1 MIDLDVNRSQD
12 KPSDDKFGDA
22 SLGMHSSITRRDFLG
37 ATLLASGA
45 QLLHPFSPAQ
55 LLAQQ
60 PDAVLPGATEH
71 WNGYGGVGEYAAS
84 NGNTWQVLSAGH
96 KLRDSN
102 AAGFLKNVTDTGELY
117 DCVVVGGG
125 ISGLAVAALFLR
137 QARPSAT
144 CLILENH
151 PIFGGEAKQNEF
163 NVDGQLVVAHQA
175 SAIYF
180 VPYPRSFLA
189 DFYDAIGLHEPR
201 LAYQT
206 WGGPAPAMSVGRT
219 PYDSAGMS
227 TGQYGFWFGPN
238 LVATDHSTGTGK
250 WLVDPVGKKFADAP
264 VSPSARSELLRWYS
278 GDAESHS
285 NFTPPQYEG
294 DAVSRALDSVTLEDH
309 YIRRFGITRE
319 FIRTYLSPDLGGGS
333 GLGADALSAFSEYA
347 ADLLHPYQKNGEAV
361 QMFPGGNTT
370 IARLIVKTLIPTA
383 FAGETNPD
391 AVTRNPVNF
400 AALDLPASRARIRLG
415 ATVLHTSHQG
425 DPSRADLLQIIY
437 EKNDKLF
444 RVGARSAVMAGG
456 SWTTKHIITD
466 LPAAQRAA
474 YAQFF
479 RSPCIMANVA
489 VRNWRFLSKLGITG
503 CRWFGGSIGNY
514 IELRRMALV
523 GDVASQFSPDSPT
536 VLTVKILFSHPGLST
551 EAQGHRGRA
560 ELLATPFRDY
570 ERRIRDQLS
579 QMFSS
584 AGFDAQRDIAGII
597 LNRWGHAYLSP
608 QPGFFFGTNGNP
620 APREVLRSAP
630 FGRIAFANTDLA
642 GAMDHRYS
650 ILEARRAVSQLFD
663 SVLD

>member
-1 MIDLDVNRSQD
+1 MIDPDINPSED
-12 KPSDDKFGDA
+12 KSGDA
-22 SLGMHSSITRRDFLG
+22 PLGMDSSITRRDFLG

-45 QLLHPFSPAQ
+45 QLLHPFSPAR

-60 PDAVLPGATEH
+60 PNAVLPGSTED
-71 WNGYGGVGEYAAS
+71 WNGYGGVGEYANS
-84 NGNTWQVLSAGH
+84 NGNTWEVLSAGH

-102 AAGFLKNVTDTGELY
+102 AAAFFKNVTDTGESY
-117 DCVVVGGG
+117 DCVAVGGG
-125 ISGLAVAALFLR
+125 ISGLAAAALFLR
-137 QARPSAT
+137 QARPSSK
-144 CLILENH
+144 CLVLENH
-151 PIFGGEAKQNEF
+151 PIFGGEAKQNEVT
-163 NVDGQLVVAHQA
+163 VDGRPVIAHQG

-227 TGQYGFWFGPN
+227 TGQYGFWFAPN
-238 LVATDHSTGTGK
+238 FSATNHSTSTGK
-250 WLVDPVGKKFADAP
+250 WLIDPVGNKFADAP
-264 VSPSARSELLRWYS
+264 VSSAARSELLRWYS
-278 GDAESHS
+278 GTAQNHS

-294 DAVSRALDSVTLEDH
+294 DAVSHALDAITLEDH
-309 YIRRFGITRE
+309 YIQRFGLTRE

-347 ADLLHPYQKNGEAV
+347 ADLLHPYEKNGEAV

-370 IARLIVKTLIPTA
+370 IARLIVKTLIPAA
-383 FAGETNPD
+383 FAGDANPD
-391 AVTRNPVNF
+391 AVTRNAVNF
-400 AALDLPASRARIRLG
+400 TALDLPDSHARIRL
-415 ATVLHTSHQG
+415 ASTVLHVSHEG
-425 DPSRADLLQIIY
+425 DPSRANSLQIIY
-437 EKNDKLF
+437 ERNGRLF
-444 RVGARSAVMAGG
+444 RVRARSAVMAGG
-456 SWTTKHIITD
+456 SWTTKHIIAD

-489 VRNWRFLSKLGITG
+489 VRNWRFLAKLGITG
-503 CRWFGGSIGNY
+503 CRWFGGNIGNY
-514 IELRRMALV
+514 IELRRIALV
-523 GDVASQFSPDSPT
+523 GDVSSQFSPDSPT
-536 VLTVKILFSHPGLST
+536 VLTVKILFSYPGLST
-551 EAQGHRGRA
+551 ESQGHRGRR
-560 ELLATPFRDY
+560 ELLATSFREY
-570 ERRIRDQLS
+570 ERRIRDQFS

-584 AGFDAQRDIAGII
+584 AGFDAQRDIAGIV

-608 QPGFFFGTNGNP
+608 QPGFFFGTNGNT
-620 APREVLRSAP
+620 APREVLRATP

-642 GAMDHRYS
+642 GAMDHRCS

>member
-1 MIDLDVNRSQD
+1 MIDPDVKLSED
-12 KPSDDKFGDA
+12 KPGDA
-22 SLGMHSSITRRDFLG
+22 PLGMHSSVTRRDFLG
-37 ATLLASGA
+37 AMLLASGA
-45 QLLHPFSPAQ
+45 QLLRPFSPAQ

-60 PDAVLPGATEH
+60 PNAVLPGAIED
-71 WNGYGGVGEYAAS
+71 WNGYGGVGEYANS
-84 NGNTWQVLSAGH
+84 NGNTWEVVSAGH

-102 AAGFLKNVTDTGELY
+102 ATAFLKNVTDTGEFY

-125 ISGLAVAALFLR
+125 ISGLAAAAFFLR
-137 QARPSAT
+137 QARPGCK
-144 CLILENH
+144 CLVLENH

-163 NVDGQLVVAHQA
+163 TVDGHPVIAHQG

-189 DFYDAIGLHEPR
+189 NFYDSIGLNEPR

-206 WGGPAPAMSVGRT
+206 WGGPGPAMSLGRT

-227 TGQYGFWFGPN
+227 AGQYGFWFGPN
-238 LVATDHSTGTGK
+238 FSAANHSTGK
-250 WLVDPVGKKFADAP
+250 WLVNPVGNKFANAP
-264 VSPSARSELLRWYS
+264 VSPAVRTELLRWYS
-278 GDAESHS
+278 GAAENHS

-294 DAVSRALDSVTLEDH
+294 DAISRALDAITLEEH
-309 YIRRFGITRE
+309 YIQRFGLSRE
-319 FIRTYLSPDLGGGS
+319 FVRTYLSPDLGGGS

-347 ADLLHPYQKNGEAV
+347 ADLLHPYEKNGEAV

-370 IARLIVKTLIPTA
+370 IARLIVKTLIPAA
-383 FAGETNPD
+383 FAGDANPD
-391 AVTRNPVNF
+391 AVTRNSVSF
-400 AALDLPASRARIRLG
+400 TALDRPDSPARIRLDS
-415 ATVLHTSHQG
+415 TVLHVSHEG
-425 DPSRADLLQIIY
+425 DPTRADSLQIVY
-437 EKNDKLF
+437 ERNGQLF
-444 RVGARSAVMAGG
+444 RARTRSAVMAGG
-456 SWTTKHIITD
+456 SWTTRHLVAD
-466 LPAAQRAA
+466 LPAAQSAA
-474 YAQFF
+474 YSQFF

-489 VRNWRFLSKLGITG
+489 VRNWRFLARLGITG

-523 GDVASQFSPDSPT
+523 GDVSSQFSPNSPT
-536 VLTVKILFSHPGLST
+536 VLTVKILFSYPGLST
-551 EAQGHRGRA
+551 ESQGQRGRV
-560 ELLATPFRDY
+560 ELLATPFREY
-570 ERRIRDQLS
+570 ERRIRDQFS

-584 AGFDAQRDIAGII
+584 AGFDAHRDIAAIV

-630 FGRIAFANTDLA
+630 FGRIAFANSDLA
-642 GAMDHRYS
+642 GAMDHRCS

>member
-1 MIDLDVNRSQD
+1 MTDSDIA
-12 KPSDDKFGDA
+12 PSAHESGDA
-22 SLGMHSSITRRDFLG
+22 PLGMDSSITRRDFLG
-37 ATLLASGA
+37 ATLLASGV

-60 PDAVLPGATEH
+60 PNAFLPGATED
-71 WNGYGGVGEYAAS
+71 WNGYSGVGEYANS
-84 NGNTWQVLSAGH
+84 NGNTWEVLSAGH

-102 AAGFLKNVTDTGELY
+102 QAASLKNATDTSEFY

-125 ISGLAVAALFLR
+125 ISGLAAAALFLR
-137 QARPSAT
+137 QARPGCK
-144 CLILENH
+144 CLVLENH

-163 NVDGQLVVAHQA
+163 TIDGHPVIAHQG

-201 LAYQT
+201 LTYQT
-206 WGGPAPAMSVGRT
+206 WASGAPFMSVGRT

-227 TGQYGFWFGPN
+227 TGQYGFWFAPTFAAAN
-238 LVATDHSTGTGK
+238 PSTTTGK
-250 WLVDPVGKKFADAP
+250 WLIDPVGKKFADAP
-264 VSPSARSELLRWYS
+264 VSPATRSELLRWYS
-278 GDAESHS
+278 GAAQNHS

-294 DAVSRALDSVTLEDH
+294 DAISRALDSVTLEDH
-309 YIRRFGITRE
+309 YIQRFALPRE

-333 GLGADALSAFSEYA
+333 GLGADALSAFSDYA
-347 ADLLHPYQKNGEAV
+347 ADLLHPYEKNGESV

-370 IARLIVKTLIPTA
+370 IARLIVKTLITAA
-383 FAGETNPD
+383 FAGDANPD
-391 AVTRNPVNF
+391 AVTRNSVNF
-400 AALDLPASRARIRLG
+400 AALDLPDSHARIRL
-415 ATVLHTSHQG
+415 ASTVLHVSHEG
-425 DPSRADLLQIIY
+425 DPSRADSLQIIY
-437 EKNDKLF
+437 EKNGQLF
-444 RVGARSAVMAGG
+444 RVCARSAVMAGG
-456 SWTTKHIITD
+456 SWTSKHLIAD

-474 YAQFF
+474 YSQFF

-489 VRNWRFLSKLGITG
+489 VRNWRFLAKLGITG
-503 CRWFGGSIGNY
+503 CRWFGGNIGNY

-523 GDVASQFSPDSPT
+523 GDISSQFSPDSPT
-536 VLTVKILFSHPGLST
+536 VLTVKILFSYPGLST
-551 EAQGHRGRA
+551 ESQGHRGRA
-560 ELLATPFRDY
+560 ELLSTPFREY
-570 ERRIRDQLS
+570 ERRIRDQFS

-584 AGFDAQRDIAGII
+584 AGFDAQRDIAGIV

-620 APREVLRSAP
+620 APREVLRSIP

>member
-1 MIDLDVNRSQD
+1 MTDSDIS
-12 KPSDDKFGDA
+12 PSADESGDA
-22 SLGMHSSITRRDFLG
+22 PLGMDSSITRRDFLG
-37 ATLLASGA
+37 ATLLASGLR
-45 QLLHPFSPAQ
+45 LLHPFSPAQ

-60 PDAVLPGATEH
+60 PNASLPGATED
-71 WNGYGGVGEYAAS
+71 WNGYGGVGEYANS
-84 NGNTWQVLSAGH
+84 NGNTWEVLSAGH

-102 AAGFLKNVTDTGELY
+102 QAASLKNATDTSEFY

-125 ISGLAVAALFLR
+125 ISGLAAAALFLR
-137 QARPSAT
+137 QARPGCK
-144 CLILENH
+144 CLVLENH

-163 NVDGQLVVAHQA
+163 TIDGHPVIAHQG

-201 LAYQT
+201 LSYQT
-206 WGGPAPAMSVGRT
+206 WAGAAPFMSVGRT

-227 TGQYGFWFGPN
+227 TGQYGFWFAPTFAAAN
-238 LVATDHSTGTGK
+238 PSTTTGK
-250 WLVDPVGKKFADAP
+250 WLIDPVGKKFADAP
-264 VSPSARSELLRWYS
+264 VSPATRSELLRWYS
-278 GDAESHS
+278 GAAQNHS

-294 DAVSRALDSVTLEDH
+294 DAISRALDSVTLEDH
-309 YIRRFGITRE
+309 YIQRFALTRE

-333 GLGADALSAFSEYA
+333 GLGADALSAFSDYA
-347 ADLLHPYQKNGEAV
+347 ADLLHPYEKNGESV

-370 IARLIVKTLIPTA
+370 IARLIVKTLIPAA
-383 FAGETNPD
+383 FAGDANPD
-391 AVTRNPVNF
+391 AVTRNSVNF
-400 AALDLPASRARIRLG
+400 AALDLPDSHARIRL
-415 ATVLHTSHQG
+415 ASTVLHVSHEG
-425 DPSRADLLQIIY
+425 DPSRADSLQIIY
-437 EKNDKLF
+437 EKNGQLS
-444 RVGARSAVMAGG
+444 RVCARSAVMAGG
-456 SWTTKHIITD
+456 SWTSKHMIAD

-474 YAQFF
+474 YSQFF

-489 VRNWRFLSKLGITG
+489 VRNWRFLAKLGITG
-503 CRWFGGSIGNY
+503 CRWFGGNIGNY

-523 GDVASQFSPDSPT
+523 GDISSQFSPDSPT
-536 VLTVKILFSHPGLST
+536 VLTVKILFSYPGLST
-551 EAQGHRGRA
+551 ESQGHRGRA
-560 ELLATPFRDY
+560 ELLSTPFREY
-570 ERRIRDQLS
+570 ERRIRDQFS

-584 AGFDAQRDIAGII
+584 AGFDAQRDIAGIV

-620 APREVLRSAP
+620 APREVLRSIP

>member
-1 MIDLDVNRSQD
+1 MLDTEVNPSED
-12 KPSDDKFGDA
+12 KTGEKSGDA
-22 SLGMHSSITRRDFLG
+22 RLGMHSSITRRDFLG

-45 QLLHPFSPAQ
+45 QLLRPLSPAQ

-60 PDAVLPGATEH
+60 PDAALTGATEN
-71 WNGYGGVGEYAAS
+71 WNGYAGVGEYANS
-84 NGNTWQVLSAGH
+84 NGNTWEVLSAGH
-96 KLRDSN
+96 KLRDPN
-102 AAGFLKNVTDTGELY
+102 AAAFLESATDSGELY
-117 DCVVVGGG
+117 DCIVVGGG
-125 ISGLAVAALFLR
+125 ISGLAAAALFLR
-137 QARPSAT
+137 QARPGST

-163 NVDGQLVVAHQA
+163 NVDGHSVIAHQG

-189 DFYDAIGLHEPR
+189 DFYDAIGLSQPR

-206 WGGPAPAMSVGRT
+206 WGGSAPAMSVGRT

-238 LVATDHSTGTGK
+238 LAATNRSTTAGQG
-250 WLVDPVGKKFADAP
+250 LIDPVGKKFADAP
-264 VSPSARSELLRWYS
+264 VSAADRSELLRWYS
-278 GDAESHS
+278 GAAENHS

-294 DAVSRALDSVTLEDH
+294 DSISRALDAITLEDH
-309 YIRRFGITRE
+309 YIQRFGLTRE

-347 ADLLHPYQKNGEAV
+347 ADLLHPYEKNGEAV

-370 IARLIVKTLIPTA
+370 IARLIVKTLIPSA
-383 FAGETNPD
+383 FAGEANPY

-400 AALDLPASRARIRLG
+400 ATLDLPESRARIRLG
-415 ATVLHTSHQG
+415 STVLRASHEG
-425 DPSRADLLQIIY
+425 DSSRADSLEIIY
-437 EKNDKLF
+437 EKNSKFF
-444 RVGARSAVMAGG
+444 RVRARSAIMAGG
-456 SWTTKHIITD
+456 SWTTKHIIVD

-479 RSPCIMANVA
+479 RSPCIMANIA
-489 VRNWRFLSKLGITG
+489 VRNWRFLAKLGITG

-523 GDVASQFSPDSPT
+523 GDVAPQFSPESPT
-536 VLTVKILFSHPGLST
+536 VLTVKILFSYPGLST

-560 ELLATPFRDY
+560 ELLATPFREY

-584 AGFDAQRDIAGII
+584 AGFDAHRDIAGIVV
-597 LNRWGHAYLSP
+597 NRWGHAYLSP
-608 QPGFFFGTNGNP
+608 QPGFFLGSNGNP

-650 ILEARRAVSQLFD
+650 ILESRRAVSQLFD

>member
-1 MIDLDVNRSQD
+1 MTDSDIA
-12 KPSDDKFGDA
+12 PSADESGDA
-22 SLGMHSSITRRDFLG
+22 PLGMDSSITRRDFLG

-60 PDAVLPGATEH
+60 PNAFLPGTTED
-71 WNGYGGVGEYAAS
+71 WNGYGGVGEYANS
-84 NGNTWQVLSAGH
+84 NGNTWEVLSAGH

-102 AAGFLKNVTDTGELY
+102 AAAFLKNAMDTGEFY

-125 ISGLAVAALFLR
+125 ISGLAAAALFLR
-137 QARPSAT
+137 QARPGSK
-144 CLILENH
+144 CLVLENH

-163 NVDGQLVVAHQA
+163 TIDGHPVIAHQG

-201 LAYQT
+201 LTYQT
-206 WGGPAPAMSVGRT
+206 WAGAAPFMSVGRT

-227 TGQYGFWFGPN
+227 TGQYGFWF
-238 LVATDHSTGTGK
+238 ASTFAAANPSTTTGK
-250 WLVDPVGKKFADAP
+250 WLIDPVGKKFADAP
-264 VSPSARSELLRWYS
+264 VSPATRSELLRWYS
-278 GDAESHS
+278 GAAQNHS

-294 DAVSRALDSVTLEDH
+294 DAISRALDSVTLEDH
-309 YIRRFGITRE
+309 YIQRFGLTRE

-333 GLGADALSAFSEYA
+333 GLGADALSAFSDYA
-347 ADLLHPYQKNGEAV
+347 ADLLHPYEKNGESV

-370 IARLIVKTLIPTA
+370 IARLIVKTLIPAA
-383 FAGETNPD
+383 FAGDANPD
-391 AVTRNPVNF
+391 AVTRNSVNF
-400 AALDLPASRARIRLG
+400 GALDLPGSRARIRL
-415 ATVLHTSHQG
+415 ASTVLHVSHEG
-425 DPSRADLLQIIY
+425 DPYRADSLQIIY
-437 EKNDKLF
+437 EKNGQLF
-444 RVGARSAVMAGG
+444 RVCARSAVMAGG
-456 SWTTKHIITD
+456 SWTSKHMIAD

-474 YAQFF
+474 YSQFF

-489 VRNWRFLSKLGITG
+489 VRNWRFLAKLGITG
-503 CRWFGGSIGNY
+503 CRWFGGNIGNY
-514 IELRRMALV
+514 IELRRIALV
-523 GDVASQFSPDSPT
+523 GDISSQFSPDSPT
-536 VLTVKILFSHPGLST
+536 VLTVKILFPYPGLST
-551 EAQGHRGRA
+551 ESQGHRGRA
-560 ELLATPFRDY
+560 ELLSTPFREY
-570 ERRIRDQLS
+570 ERRIRDQFS

-584 AGFDAQRDIAGII
+584 ADFNAQRDIAGIV

-620 APREVLRSAP
+620 APREVLRSMP

>member
-1 MIDLDVNRSQD
+1 
-12 KPSDDKFGDA
+12 
-22 SLGMHSSITRRDFLG
+22 MHSSITRRDFLG

-45 QLLHPFSPAQ
+45 QLLQPFSPAQ

-60 PDAVLPGATEH
+60 TNVVLPGATED
-71 WNGYGGVGEYAAS
+71 WNGHGGVGEYANS
-84 NGNTWQVLSAGH
+84 NGNTWEVLSAGH

-102 AAGFLKNVTDTGELY
+102 ATASLKNATDTAEFY

-125 ISGLAVAALFLR
+125 ISGLAAATLFLR
-137 QARPSAT
+137 QARPGSK
-144 CLILENH
+144 CLVLENH

-163 NVDGQLVVAHQA
+163 DVDGHPVVAHQG

-189 DFYDAIGLHEPR
+189 DFYDAIGLREPR

-206 WGGPAPAMSVGRT
+206 WGGNAPAMSVGRT
-219 PYDSAGMS
+219 PYDSAGMCI
-227 TGQYGFWFGPN
+227 GQYGFWFGSSFRAAASPPI
-238 LVATDHSTGTGK
+238 DTGQ
-250 WLVDPVGKKFADAP
+250 WLIDPVGKKFAGAP
-264 VSPSARSELLRWYS
+264 VSPADRAELLRWYS
-278 GDAESHS
+278 GAAESYS

-294 DAVSRALDSVTLEDH
+294 DAVSHALDSVTLEDH
-309 YIRRFGITRE
+309 YIQRFGLTRE

-347 ADLLHPYQKNGEAV
+347 ADLLHPYEKNGEAV
-361 QMFPGGNTT
+361 QMFPGGNTA
-370 IARLIVKTLIPTA
+370 IARLIVKTLIPAA
-383 FAGETNPD
+383 FAGEATPD

-400 AALDLPASRARIRLG
+400 AALDLPESRARIRL
-415 ATVLHTSHQG
+415 ASTALHVSHEG
-425 DPSRADLLQIIY
+425 DPSRADSLQIIY
-437 EKNDKLF
+437 EKNGKLF
-444 RVGARSAVMAGG
+444 RVRARSAVMAGG
-456 SWTTKHIITD
+456 SWTARHIIAD
-466 LPAAQRAA
+466 LPSAQRAA

-489 VRNWRFLSKLGITG
+489 VRHWRFLAKLGITG
-503 CRWFGGSIGNY
+503 CRWFGGNIGNY

-523 GDVASQFSPDSPT
+523 GDTSPQFGPDSPT
-536 VLTVKILFSHPGLST
+536 VLTVKILFSYPGLGT
-551 EAQGHRGRA
+551 EAQGQRGRA
-560 ELLATPFRDY
+560 ELLATSFHEY
-570 ERRIRDQLS
+570 ERRIRDQFS

-584 AGFDAQRDIAGII
+584 AGFDAQRDIAGIV

-620 APREVLRSAP
+620 AAREVLRSTP

-642 GAMDHRYS
+642 GAMDHRCS
-650 ILEARRAVSQLFD
+650 ILEARRAISQLFD